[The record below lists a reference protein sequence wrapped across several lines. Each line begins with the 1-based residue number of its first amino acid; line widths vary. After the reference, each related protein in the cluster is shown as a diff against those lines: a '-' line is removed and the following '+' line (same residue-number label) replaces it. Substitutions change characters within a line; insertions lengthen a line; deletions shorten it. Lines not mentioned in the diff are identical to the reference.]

1 MTLRCTVALT
11 AVLHVMIGVGTAS
24 AQTVVVRSAPA
35 NTTIEFV
42 LNGSVTATAVSG
54 ADGLATLTATTG
66 AIPDRETVDALVWVD
81 ECGSTRR
88 VVVMNRVQQPPPA
101 DGCRRTQIQGLFL
114 LQRITSFLVDI
125 GTATPTM
132 LLRQG
137 QLPQAWLKPPTA
149 SVASEPRIS
158 IVPRGLILFGG
169 AENGDFGTVLAPAC
183 GDVTNCDDAGRSFSL
198 TGGVSYWFSPY
209 VGAEAAYVR
218 PSQIDV
224 NGSGDR
230 FRFDSDMDGGLMVFA
245 GKVGAP
251 IGRVRL
257 FGTAGIDYHRA
268 TFTTRETID
277 DAPATVEGLAETIP
291 GGTTT
296 RQWRTQGWAPV
307 FGGGAEVW
315 VSGSFAIYGEYSR
328 FGLKGSED
336 GPGEAQT
343 DETITAFIVGGRYRL
358 GGR

>member
-1 MTLRCTVALT
+1 MA
-11 AVLHVMIGVGTAS
+11 A
-24 AQTVVVRSAPA
+24 AQTLVVRNAPA
-35 NTTIEFV
+35 KATIEFV
-42 LNGSVTATAVSG
+42 LNGSVTATGVAG

-66 AIPDRETVDALVWVD
+66 ALPDREVVDAMVWVD

-101 DGCRRTQIQGLFL
+101 DGCRRSQIQGLFR
-114 LQRITSFLVDI
+114 LQRITSFLVDV
-125 GTATPTM
+125 GPASPTV

-137 QLPQAWLKPPTA
+137 RLPEDWLKPPPTSA
-149 SVASEPRIS
+149 ASEPRIS

-169 AENGDFGTVLAPAC
+169 AENGDFGSVLDSAC
-183 GDVTNCDDAGRSFSL
+183 GDVTNCNDAGRAFSF
-198 TGGVSYWFSPY
+198 TGGVSYWFSQY
-209 VGAEAAYVR
+209 IGAEAGYVR
-218 PSQIDV
+218 PSGVDV
-224 NGSGDR
+224 DGSGDR
-230 FRFDSDMDGGLMVFA
+230 FRFDSDMDGGLVVFA
-245 GKVGAP
+245 GKVGFP
-251 IGRVRL
+251 VGRVRL

-277 DAPATVEGLAETIP
+277 DTPGTAPVP

-307 FGGGAEVW
+307 FGGGTEVW
-315 VSGSFAIYGEYSR
+315 LSGSIAIYGEFTR
-328 FGLKGSED
+328 FGLKGTED

-343 DETITAFIVGGRYRL
+343 DETITAFIIGGRYRL